1 MLLHYLAKIE
11 CSAAQLL
18 QHIIQCKCDAE
29 SFIYSI
35 RLPEMLISV
44 SYVYTQINLQ
54 YYMQHVLKLSAL
66 KTHECFVVQAHSRKV
81 TRCVSDALLNAAEKN
96 V

>member
-1 MLLHYLAKIE
+1 
-11 CSAAQLL
+11 
-18 QHIIQCKCDAE
+18 
-29 SFIYSI
+29 
-35 RLPEMLISV
+35 
-44 SYVYTQINLQ
+44 
-54 YYMQHVLKLSAL
+54 MQHVLKLSAL